1 MPRDDKEGHT
11 DTYQRQQQDKQPA
24 TKKPEETDALK
35 LKKAWEIAIAPSKQ
49 LPMQAIMMYMSGN
62 SLQIFSIMMVLML
75 FKGPIQGL
83 INTNAAFAKYESPST
98 RARLVGVKAVYVLMQ
113 LLLLALG
120 VWKVNGMGL
129 LPYVPTI
136 KCLCCVFILIQYT
149 ELRDRIG
156 SHGSRSASL
165 WNGHSLHSS
174 DITSGED
181 TLEMNTDSVVLLAHL
196 MVIQCIKL
204 YLLSYAWISSYISRS
219 HICTY

>member
-1 MPRDDKEGHT
+1 MSALPPPPPPQWVVALNSPMPRPSKAATSIPDPPGFTSSNAKGGK
-11 DTYQRQQQDKQPA
+11 QRQQQDKQPA
-24 TKKPEETDALK
+24 TKRPEETDALK

-129 LPYVPTI
+129 LPT
-136 KCLCCVFILIQYT
+136 T
-149 ELRDRIG
+149 
-156 SHGSRSASL
+156 RSDWLAWES
-165 WNGHSLHSS
+165 
-174 DITSGED
+174 ERQP
-181 TLEMNTDSVVLLAHL
+181 LERAFFAF
-196 MVIQCIKL
+196 K
-204 YLLSYAWISSYISRS
+204 
-219 HICTY
+219 

>member
-1 MPRDDKEGHT
+1 MTPRDDKECYT
-11 DTYQRQQQDKQPA
+11 DIYQRQQQDKQPA
-24 TKKPEETDALK
+24 TKRPEETDALK

-129 LPYVPTI
+129 LPYVVTNE
-136 KCLCCVFILIQYT
+136 CLYCFLILTHYT

-156 SHGSRSASL
+156 SLGNRNASR
-165 WNGHSLHSS
+165 WNGPFLHSS
-174 DITSGED
+174 DIIDVKE
-181 TLEMNTDSVVLLAHL
+181 TLEMNTSSVISLANL
-196 MVIQCIKL
+196 IVIQCIKL
-204 YLLSYAWISSYISRS
+204 YLL
-219 HICTY
+219 